1 MSGEYGNA
9 RIILPTK
16 HCKATAIAPPFLE
29 RLTASV
35 IEYDLDT
42 DTLGTFSGEVERQG
56 NAIQC
61 ARRKCE
67 WAFEL
72 LGTEAEYCL
81 ASEGSFGP
89 HPVLPF
95 TPCDHELLYFIDR
108 KQGFH
113 FHLSC
118 FSVKTNYCTDVV
130 DSLAALEKLAKSAL
144 FPAHAL
150 ILRPNRNE
158 KKALAFKGISSW
170 DSLEVAYSES
180 QKHSGDGKVWV
191 ETDMR
196 AHLNPSRMKVISEL
210 ATSFADR
217 LATHCPIC
225 HTPGWGKIG
234 VEKGLRCEYCE
245 RPTDLIAYEILGCVA
260 CDHRENQPRTDGLEA
275 APQMRC
281 SRCNP

>member
-1 MSGEYGNA
+1 MSGEYGNSQ
-9 RIILPTK
+9 IILPTK
-16 HCKATAIAPPFLE
+16 HCKSTAIAPPFSE
-29 RLTASV
+29 RLTASI
-35 IEYDLDT
+35 IEYELDT
-42 DTLGTFSGEVERQG
+42 DTLGTFSGEIERQG

-67 WAFEL
+67 WACEL

-113 FHLSC
+113 LHLSC
-118 FSVKTNYCTDVV
+118 FSEKTNYCTEVV
-130 DSLAALEKLAKSAL
+130 DSLAALEKLAKTAL
-144 FPAHAL
+144 FPSHAL
-150 ILRPNRNE
+150 ILRPNRND
-158 KKALAFKGISSW
+158 KKAPAFKGIASW
-170 DSLEVAYSES
+170 NWLEEAYKES
-180 QKHSGDGKVWV
+180 HKHSGDGKVWV

-196 AHLNPSRMKVISEL
+196 AHLNPSRMRVISEL
-210 ATSFADR
+210 AANFADR
-217 LATHCPIC
+217 LATHCPNC

-234 VEKGLRCEYCE
+234 VVKGLRCEYCE
-245 RPTDLIAYEILGCVA
+245 RPTELVAYEILGCVS
-260 CDHRENQPRTDGLEA
+260 CDHRENHPRTDGLEV

>member
-1 MSGEYGNA
+1 MSGEYGNS

-16 HCKATAIAPPFLE
+16 HRKSTAIATPFWD

-35 IEYDLDT
+35 VEYDLDT

-118 FSVKTNYCTDVV
+118 FSEKTNYCTGVV
-130 DSLAALEKLAKSAL
+130 DSLAALENLPK
-144 FPAHAL
+144 
-150 ILRPNRNE
+150 
-158 KKALAFKGISSW
+158 
-170 DSLEVAYSES
+170 
-180 QKHSGDGKVWV
+180 
-191 ETDMR
+191 
-196 AHLNPSRMKVISEL
+196 
-210 ATSFADR
+210 
-217 LATHCPIC
+217 
-225 HTPGWGKIG
+225 
-234 VEKGLRCEYCE
+234 
-245 RPTDLIAYEILGCVA
+245 
-260 CDHRENQPRTDGLEA
+260 
-275 APQMRC
+275 
-281 SRCNP
+281 